1 MLLQLD
7 KGLWVEVPDNA
18 SEEVKAAKIAKY
30 KKDKEASRNKLVEE
44 CKTVFRNPSKNTVH
58 QRKIGALYDKRV
70 NLASLLNYNK

>member
-30 KKDKEASRNKLVEE
+30 KKDKEASLNKLVEE
-44 CKTVFRNPSKNTVH
+44 CKTTFRNPSKVPVH

-70 NLASLLNYNK
+70 NLSSLLNYNK

>member
-18 SEEVKAAKIAKY
+18 TEEVKAAKIAKY
-30 KKDKEASRNKLVEE
+30 KKDKEETRNKLIEE
-44 CKTVFRNPSKNTVH
+44 CRNTFNNQSKHVVH

-70 NLASLLNYNK
+70 NLSSLLNYNK